1 MLTDIVSPDKIL
13 LHQSVSDWQQAI
25 TIAAQPLLNSDYI
38 VPEYITAM
46 INAVKNYGPY
56 IVIAKGVAL
65 AHARSEDGVKNMGLS
80 IMTTKNPVN
89 FGNSENDPVK
99 IIFCLAAPDPTTHID
114 IMRSLVNIIN
124 ENWKI
129 EQLSQINDIKKFIT
143 LLDKFEQNS

>member
-25 TIAAQPLLNSDYI
+25 TIAAQPLLDSDYI
-38 VPEYITAM
+38 NPEYITAM

-89 FGNSENDPVK
+89 FGNSENNPVK

-114 IMRSLVNIIN
+114 VMRSLVNIIN

-143 LLDKFEQNS
+143 LLNKFEQNN

>member
-13 LHQSVSDWQQAI
+13 LHQPVSDWQQAI
-25 TIAAQPLLNSDYI
+25 TVAAQPLLNSDYI
-38 VPEYITAM
+38 IPEYITAM

-89 FGNSENDPVK
+89 FGNPENDPVK

-114 IMRSLVNIIN
+114 VMRSLVNVIN

-129 EQLSQINDIKKFIT
+129 EQLSQVDNIEKFIT
-143 LLDKFEQNS
+143 LLNKFEQNN